1 MVERSPW
8 FDAFCH
14 LMLLLGAIAMCLPL
28 YYAIVASTHSLDDVL
43 KIPMPL
49 MPGKELFDNLQEAIR
64 TPNFARQLF
73 NSLVLAL
80 GITIVKIAVSFIAA
94 FAVTYFRFRFRVLAF
109 WLIFSTLMLPV
120 EVRIVPTYELAANVF
135 APLNWL
141 LGGVLKVHL
150 EWNLLDTYTGLI
162 LPLAASATGTFLFR
176 QLFLTVPDELLE
188 AAKIDGAGPIHFARD
203 ILWPLSRTNV
213 IALTVILFVFGW
225 NQYLW
230 PMLIITEPNMTTA
243 VVGLAKSLP
252 GVSDSV
258 PHWNTAMAR
267 ALLISIPP
275 VTIVLI
281 LQRWFVKG
289 LVDAE
294 K

>member
-8 FDAFCH
+8 FDTFCH
-14 LMLLLGAIAMCLPL
+14 LMLIIGVVAMCLPL
-28 YYAIVASTHSLDDVL
+28 YYAIIAATHSLEDVL
-43 KIPMPL
+43 LIPMPL
-49 MPGKELFDNLQEAIR
+49 TPGKELINNLQTALAK
-64 TPNFARQLF
+64 PDFVRQLT
-73 NSLVLAL
+73 NSLILAL
-80 GITIVKIAVSFIAA
+80 GITVVKIAVSFIAA
-94 FAVTYFRFRFRVLAF
+94 YAVTYFRYRYRTLAF

-135 APLNWL
+135 SPINWL
-141 LGGVLKVHL
+141 LGGLLDIHL
-150 EWNLLDTYTGLI
+150 EWNLLDSYTGLI

-176 QLFLTVPDELLE
+176 QLFLTIPDELLE
-188 AAKIDGAGPIHFARD
+188 AAKIDGAGPIQFARD
-203 ILWPLSRTNV
+203 VLWPLSRTNV
-213 IALTVILFVFGW
+213 IAMTVILFVFGW

-230 PMLIITEPNMTTA
+230 PMLIINEPSMMTA
-243 VVGLAKSLP
+243 VVGLSKTLP

-258 PHWNTAMAR
+258 PHWHVAMAST
-267 ALLISIPP
+267 LLISIPP
-275 VTIVLI
+275 ITVVLV

>member
-14 LMLLLGAIAMCLPL
+14 LMLVLGVLAMCLPL
-28 YYAIVASTHSLDDVL
+28 YYAVIAATHSLDDVL
-43 KIPMPL
+43 LIPMPL
-49 MPGKELFDNLQEAIR
+49 TPGKELLNNLQAALAK
-64 TPNFARQLF
+64 PDFARQLF
-73 NSLVLAL
+73 NSLILAV
-80 GITIVKIAVSFIAA
+80 GVTVVKIAVSFIAA
-94 FAVTYFRFRFRVLAF
+94 FAVTYFRYRYRVLAF
-109 WLIFSTLMLPV
+109 WMIFSTLMLPV
-120 EVRIVPTYELAANVF
+120 EVRIVPTYELAANVL
-135 APLNWL
+135 APINWL
-141 LGGVLKVHL
+141 LGGMIEINL
-150 EWNLLDTYTGLI
+150 EWNLLDSYTGLI

-188 AAKIDGAGPIHFARD
+188 AAKIDGAGPVQFARD
-203 ILWPLSRTNV
+203 VLWPLSRTNV

-230 PMLIITEPNMTTA
+230 PMLIITEPSMLTA
-243 VVGLAKSLP
+243 VVGLAKTLP

-258 PHWNTAMAR
+258 PHWHTAMAST
-267 ALLISIPP
+267 LLISIPP
-275 VTIVLI
+275 VTVVLV

>member
-1 MVERSPW
+1 MIERSPW
-8 FDAFCH
+8 FDTFCH
-14 LMLLLGAIAMCLPL
+14 VMLVLGVAAMCLPL
-28 YYAIVASTHSLDDVL
+28 YYAVIAATHSLDDVL
-43 KIPMPL
+43 LIPMPL
-49 MPGKELFDNLQEAIR
+49 TPGTELLNNLRDALAK
-64 TPNFARQLF
+64 PDFARQLF
-73 NSLVLAL
+73 NSLVLAV
-80 GITIVKIAVSFIAA
+80 GVTVVKIAVSFIAA
-94 FAVTYFRFRFRVLAF
+94 FAVTYFRYRFRTAAF

-141 LGGVLKVHL
+141 LGGMIKINL
-150 EWNLLDTYTGLI
+150 EWNLLDSYTGLI

-188 AAKIDGAGPIHFARD
+188 AAKIDGAGPVQFARD
-203 ILWPLSRTNV
+203 VLWPLSRTNV
-213 IALTVILFVFGW
+213 IALSVILFVFGW

-230 PMLIITEPNMTTA
+230 PMLIVTEPSMLTA
-243 VVGLAKSLP
+243 VVGLAKTLP

-258 PHWNTAMAR
+258 PHWNTAMAST
-267 ALLISIPP
+267 LLISIPP
-275 VTIVLI
+275 VTVVLV

>member
-14 LMLLLGAIAMCLPL
+14 LMLILGVAAMCLPL
-28 YYAIVASTHSLDDVL
+28 YYAIIAATHSLDDVL
-43 KIPMPL
+43 LIPMPL
-49 MPGKELFDNLQEAIR
+49 TPGTELFNNIKTALDK
-64 TPNFARQLF
+64 PDFARQLF
-73 NSLVLAL
+73 NSLVVAV
-80 GITIVKIAVSFIAA
+80 GVTVVKIAASFIAA
-94 FAVTYFRFRFRVLAF
+94 FAVTYFNYRFRALAF
-109 WLIFSTLMLPV
+109 WMIFGTLMLPV
-120 EVRIVPTYELAANVF
+120 EVRIVPTYELAANVLS
-135 APLNWL
+135 PLNWL
-141 LGGVLKVHL
+141 LGGMIEVNL
-150 EWNLLDTYTGLI
+150 EWNLLDSYTGLI

-188 AAKIDGAGPIHFARD
+188 AAKIDGAGPIQFARD
-203 ILWPLSRTNV
+203 VLWPLSRTNV

-230 PMLIITEPNMTTA
+230 PMLIVTEPSMLTA

-258 PHWNTAMAR
+258 PHWHTAMAST
-267 ALLISIPP
+267 LLISIPP
-275 VTIVLI
+275 VTVVLV

>member
-8 FDAFCH
+8 FDAISH
-14 LMLLLGAIAMCLPL
+14 LLLVLGVIAMCLPL
-28 YYAIVASTHSLDDVL
+28 YYAIIAATHSLDDVL
-43 KIPMPL
+43 LIPMPL
-49 MPGKELFDNLQEAIR
+49 TPGTELLNNIQTALAKPAFG
-64 TPNFARQLF
+64 RQLF
-73 NSLVLAL
+73 NSMVLAVGVTAL
-80 GITIVKIAVSFIAA
+80 KIFVSFIAA
-94 FAVTYFRFRFRVLAF
+94 FAVTYFRYRFRTLAF

-120 EVRIVPTYELAANVF
+120 EVRIVPTYELAANVLS
-135 APLNWL
+135 PLNWL
-141 LGGVLKVHL
+141 LGGVLEVNL
-150 EWNLLDTYTGLI
+150 EWNILDSYTGLI

-188 AAKIDGAGPIHFARD
+188 AAKIDGAGPIQFARD
-203 ILWPLSRTNV
+203 VLWPISRTNV

-230 PMLIITEPNMTTA
+230 PMLIITDPNLMTA
-243 VVGLAKSLP
+243 VVGLSKTLP
-252 GVSDSV
+252 GVADAV
-258 PHWNTAMAR
+258 PHWHVAMAS

-275 VTIVLI
+275 VTVVLV